1 MQKWKTKKC
10 EKLLP
15 WIQSI
20 TNHLWWCAQ
29 TCNKGPELLCAKWVS
44 IVHHISN
51 VHQWGDGDGLFDKC
65 AHGTLSCEEIRAKL
79 WLEPSSPSHTELC
92 NIVLKNI
99 LLRDIKKLSWFQHT
113 GSLEVFHSLI
123 TKYCPKRQYFSY
135 MGMQARTE
143 LAIIDHNHN
152 TDREQ
157 AVTAA
162 GIVYCSLHL
171 LHVDEMLVFV
181 QDN

>member
-1 MQKWKTKKC
+1 M
-10 EKLLP
+10 
-15 WIQSI
+15 
-20 TNHLWWCAQ
+20 
-29 TCNKGPELLCAKWVS
+29 
-44 IVHHISN
+44 HHISN

-65 AHGTLSCEEIRAKL
+65 AYGTFSCEEIRAKL

-92 NIVLKNI
+92 SIVLKNT

-123 TKYCPKRQYFSY
+123 TKYCPKRQYFIC

-162 GIVYCSLHL
+162 GIVYCSLHM
-171 LHVDEMLVFV
+171 HVDEMGFCTGQLRYKQENKEVGSKAYSRT
-181 QDN
+181 QAM